1 MQIERLFEIVYTLL
15 DRGTVTAQ
23 ELADKLNVSKRTI
36 LRDIE
41 TLALAKVPVY
51 TTQGKGGGVS
61 LLDGYV
67 LDKAVLSDEEKEQI
81 LLGIKTLL
89 PTGNASDKALSKL
102 GSLFAVKNTDWIE
115 IDFSRWSNPKH
126 DREKFDT
133 LKDAIMQRKTLAF
146 SYPNSTGEISK
157 RKAYP
162 LKLVFQGQAWYIQA
176 FCLLKKDYRTFK
188 INRMIDLQVL
198 PETFD
203 AALYAPPPVV
213 PQNIPPHVKIHIRA
227 IFTATVA
234 YRVYDEFNI
243 EDITKTEDGTFI
255 VDTTMIFDEWVY
267 GYFLSFGNHV
277 HILEPI
283 SFRQELRQRI
293 GEMLKNYSER

>member
-1 MQIERLFEIVYTLL
+1 MQTERLFEIVYTLL

-23 ELADKLNVSKRTI
+23 ELADRLGVSKRTI

-41 TLALAKVPVY
+41 TLTLAKVPVY

-61 LLDGYV
+61 LLEGYV

-89 PTGNASDKALSKL
+89 PTGGASGKALSKL
-102 GSLFAVKNTDWIE
+102 GSLFSVKNTDWIE
-115 IDFSRWSNPKH
+115 VDFSRWSNPTH
-126 DREKFDT
+126 DREKFDN
-133 LKDAIMQRKTLAF
+133 LKNAVMQRKALAF
-146 SYPNSTGEISK
+146 SYPNSVGEISE

-176 FCLLKKDYRTFK
+176 FCLLKEDYRTFK

-267 GYFLSFGNHV
+267 GYFLSFGSHV

-293 GEMLKNYSER
+293 GEMLKNYSE

>member
-1 MQIERLFEIVYTLL
+1 MQTERLFEIVYTLL

-23 ELADKLNVSKRTI
+23 ELADRLGVSKRTI

-41 TLALAKVPVY
+41 TLTLAKVPVY

-61 LLDGYV
+61 LLEGYV

-89 PTGNASDKALSKL
+89 PTGGASGKALSKL
-102 GSLFAVKNTDWIE
+102 GSLFSVKNTDWIE
-115 IDFSRWSNPKH
+115 VDFSRWSNPTH
-126 DREKFDT
+126 DREKFNN
-133 LKDAIMQRKTLAF
+133 LKNAVMQRKALAF
-146 SYPNSTGEISK
+146 SYPNSVGEISE

-162 LKLVFQGQAWYIQA
+162 LKLVFQGQAWYVQA

-267 GYFLSFGNHV
+267 GYFLSFGSHV

-293 GEMLKNYSER
+293 GEMLKNYSE